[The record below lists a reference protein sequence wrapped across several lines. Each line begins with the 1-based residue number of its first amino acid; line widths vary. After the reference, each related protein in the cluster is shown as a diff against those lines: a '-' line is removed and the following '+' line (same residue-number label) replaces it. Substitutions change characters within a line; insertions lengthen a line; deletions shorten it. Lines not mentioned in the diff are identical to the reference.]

1 MPFTSLPS
9 VQPGITCTFNK
20 YVLYWYFY
28 HFKPQIKML
37 EDTGSDTDSNSPE
50 RLLSIFRD

>member
-28 HFKPQIKML
+28 HFKPRIKML
-37 EDTGSDTDSNSPE
+37 QDTGSDTDSNSPE
-50 RLLSIFRD
+50 RLLSMFRD